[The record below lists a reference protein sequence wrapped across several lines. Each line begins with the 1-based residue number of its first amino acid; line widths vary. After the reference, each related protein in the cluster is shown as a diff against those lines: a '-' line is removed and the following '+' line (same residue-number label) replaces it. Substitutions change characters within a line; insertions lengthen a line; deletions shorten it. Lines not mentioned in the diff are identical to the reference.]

1 MSMLRAISK
10 QVRRFVH
17 EEDGPTATEYAV
29 MFAMILLVCIAAVK
43 TLGTKV
49 TANFVV
55 AEQGW

>member
-1 MSMLRAISK
+1 MVRVIAK
-10 QVRRFVH
+10 ECRRFIV

-29 MFAMILLVCIAAVK
+29 MFAMILLVCITAVK

-49 TANFVV
+49 ASNFVV

>member
-1 MSMLRAISK
+1 MFRTIAK
-10 QVRRFVH
+10 RVRQFVH

-29 MFAMILLVCIAAVK
+29 MFAMILLVCVAAVK

-49 TANFVV
+49 TNNFVV

>member
-1 MSMLRAISK
+1 MRRAITN
-10 QVRRFVH
+10 QVLRFIH

-49 TANFVV
+49 SGKFVV